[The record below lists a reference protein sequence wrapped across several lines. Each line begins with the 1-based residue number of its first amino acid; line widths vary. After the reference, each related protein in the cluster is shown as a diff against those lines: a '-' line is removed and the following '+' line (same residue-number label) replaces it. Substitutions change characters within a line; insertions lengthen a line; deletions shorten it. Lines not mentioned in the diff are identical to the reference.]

1 MTTAKTGTTLALL
14 LLLAPAGCG
23 PARTGSASGTASAD
37 PTSSAPAASASPS
50 VPVERAS
57 HPAPAPPLTPG
68 RPSVE
73 PKPAPTN
80 VRLVVTRSGGF
91 AGRQDTVTVEPDG
104 WWTRAARGAGP
115 RTGRLTNTQR
125 AKLRAL
131 LADRKL
137 AGESGTW
144 LSTRCRDSF
153 TYTVSAGPVKTTY
166 VDCPSDG
173 TVPPVSGAIAAL
185 VFDATE

>member
-1 MTTAKTGTTLALL
+1 MTTAKTGTALALL
-14 LLLAPAGCG
+14 LLLALAGCG
-23 PARTGSASGTASAD
+23 PDETGSASGTPSAD
-37 PTSSAPAASASPS
+37 PTSPAPAASASPS
-50 VPVERAS
+50 APVEQATPTP
-57 HPAPAPPLTPG
+57 PAPAATPG
-68 RPSVE
+68 RPSVA

-104 WWTRAARGAGP
+104 RWSRAERGAAT
-115 RTGRLTNTQR
+115 RTGRLTNAQR

-153 TYTVSAGPVKTTY
+153 IYAVSAGPVKTTY
-166 VDCPSDG
+166 ADCPSDG

-185 VFDATE
+185 VLDATG